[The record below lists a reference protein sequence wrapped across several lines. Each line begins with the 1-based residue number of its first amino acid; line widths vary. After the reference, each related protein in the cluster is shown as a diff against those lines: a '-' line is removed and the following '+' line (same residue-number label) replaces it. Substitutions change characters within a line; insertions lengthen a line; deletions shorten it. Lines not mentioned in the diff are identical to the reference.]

1 MKSQLPPNSNSSS
14 QSEESALRR
23 LEQSAEPTAAP
34 QTAFKSKKLF
44 YGSLFLGAIALALL
58 SPHFSGWYAYLTE
71 LVGHIQNPYH
81 QWLEQQNTSDPFVLI
96 PLAFVGGLIASISP
110 CILSLL
116 PVNLS
121 YIGTLKITSRW
132 AAFNKAGLFVLGVVT
147 VFSLFGLFA
156 SFAAAVL
163 VDYRGYFNVVV
174 GAVILLM
181 GLSFA
186 GVIHLPLPQPKASV
200 SAAGPYGVGLT
211 FALVSSPCS
220 SPVLFAVIAAAA
232 ASGSQLLSVITLM
245 SYGLG
250 YTAVIFFASLYAG
263 LIKQSRTLLGQSD
276 WVIRAGS
283 AALILAGGFY
293 LINGIRWFL

>member
-1 MKSQLPPNSNSSS
+1 MPSSP
-14 QSEESALRR
+14 QKPLR
-23 LEQSAEPTAAP
+23 
-34 QTAFKSKKLF
+34 SKALF
-44 YGSLFLGAIALALL
+44 YGSLFVGAIALTLI
-58 SPHFSGWYAYLTE
+58 SPHFSSWYAYLTE
-71 LVGHIQNPYH
+71 LVGHIQNPYQ
-81 QWLEQQNTSDPFVLI
+81 QWLEQQNTSDPLVLV
-96 PLAFVGGLIASISP
+96 PLAFIGGLIASISP

-121 YIGTLKITSRW
+121 YIGTLKITSRR
-132 AAFNKAGLFVLGVVT
+132 AAFSKAGLFVLGVVT

-186 GVIHLPLPQPKASV
+186 GLIHLPLPQPKASV

-232 ASGSQLLSVITLM
+232 ATGSQLVSVVTLM

-250 YTAVIFFASLYAG
+250 YTAVIFFASLYTG
-263 LIKQSRTLLGQSD
+263 LVKQSRAILGQSD
-276 WVIRAGS
+276 WVIRVGS
-283 AALILAGGFY
+283 AALTLAGGFY
-293 LINGIRWFL
+293 LVNGVHWFL

>member
-1 MKSQLPPNSNSSS
+1 MKSQQTPSS
-14 QSEESALRR
+14 
-23 LEQSAEPTAAP
+23 LEIVAP
-34 QTAFKSKKLF
+34 MPQKNPHKFPFTSKTLF
-44 YGSLFLGAIALALL
+44 YGGLFLGALVLALV
-58 SPHFSGWYAYLTE
+58 SPHLSDWYLYLTA
-71 LVGHIQNPYH
+71 LVGHIQAPYQ
-81 QWLEQQNTSDPFVLI
+81 QWLEQQNLSDPIVLV

-121 YIGTLKITSRW
+121 YIGTLKITSRR

-174 GAVILLM
+174 GAIILVM

-186 GVIHLPLPQPKASV
+186 GIIHLPLPQPKASV
-200 SAAGPYGVGLT
+200 SAAGPYGIGLT

-232 ASGSQLLSVITLM
+232 ATGSQFISVVTLM

-263 LIKQSRTLLGQSD
+263 LVKQSRVILGKSD
-276 WVIRAGS
+276 WVIRVGS
-283 AALILAGGFY
+283 AALMLAGGFY
-293 LINGIRWFL
+293 LVNGIHWFL

>member
-1 MKSQLPPNSNSSS
+1 MKSKLPVNPNALQPAHSSS
-14 QSEESALRR
+14 DPMPR
-23 LEQSAEPTAAP
+23 P
-34 QTAFKSKKLF
+34 QRQWLSSKSLF
-44 YGSLFLGAIALALL
+44 YGGLFLGALVLVLL
-58 SPHFSGWYAYLTE
+58 SPYLPGWYVHLTE
-71 LVGHIQNPYH
+71 LVGRIQTPYQQWLDQQNLQNP
-81 QWLEQQNTSDPFVLI
+81 LVLV

-121 YIGTLKITSRW
+121 YIGTLKITSRR
-132 AAFNKAGLFVLGVVT
+132 AAFAKAGLFVLGVVT

-163 VDYRGYFNVVV
+163 VDYRGYFNVGV
-174 GAVILLM
+174 GALILIM

-186 GVIHLPLPQPKASV
+186 GIVHLPLPQPKASL

-220 SPVLFAVIAAAA
+220 SPVLFSVIAAAA
-232 ASGSQLLSVITLM
+232 ATGSQWISVMTLA

-250 YTAVIFFASLYAG
+250 YTAVIFFASLYTG
-263 LIKQSRTLLGQSD
+263 LVKQSRVILGQSD
-276 WVIRAGS
+276 WVIRVGS

-293 LINGIRWFL
+293 LISGIHWFL